1 MTIKLR
7 WGYTYD
13 CLVRLGIF
21 YEYDELVELS
31 ERGLFPKQRVPF
43 MWDAEEVLDW
53 LALHKSR
60 LPQKPPEH

>member
-13 CLVRLGIF
+13 CLVRLGICN
-21 YEYDELVELS
+21 EYDELSELG

-43 MWDAEEVLDW
+43 VWDAEEVSDW
-53 LALHKSR
+53 LALNEPR
-60 LPQKPPEH
+60 APEKPPEH